1 MTTLTKD
8 IRYDRETQDFA
19 LYLDGG
25 FVGYARTRREAEE
38 RLDALVYDRLTKGVQ
53 ASAEL
58 TNELAI
64 ADATVRV
71 EAATERGDKAALAV
85 AVSDLVD
92 AIADGLPGGRAA
104 LEANPLPDNEDDDR
118 HHCARCGRAMLTFT
132 FSTSRI
138 CIGCE
143 EEAQAPLVTLTVAT
157 LTDAICEALDTA
169 REKAAGN
176 LRWMVALDSAANWLL
191 QQEELAWDGEAHALH
206 VPSASTP
213 GIVYIANGA
222 CQCEAFSK
230 HNACWHRAAAR
241 LVKRAIDLVVDTDVQ
256 ALADEI
262 ALEAPEYA
270 DHAGEMQA
278 EALLYALAWDAVADA
293 LKGERAL
300 FA

>member
-1 MTTLTKD
+1 MPTLTKD
-8 IRYDRETQDFA
+8 ICYERETQDFA
-19 LYLDGG
+19 LYLDGQ
-25 FVGYARTRREAEE
+25 FFGYARTRREAEE

-53 ASAEL
+53 AEASTASALPDEF
-58 TNELAI
+58 
-64 ADATVRV
+64 
-71 EAATERGDKAALAV
+71 
-85 AVSDLVD
+85 VD
-92 AIADGLPGGRAA
+92 AVLSTHREPVDPSTGLPF
-104 LEANPLPDNEDDDR
+104 ED
-118 HHCARCGRAMLTFT
+118 
-132 FSTSRI
+132 
-138 CIGCE
+138 E
-143 EEAQAPLVTLTVAT
+143 QAPLGTLTVAT

-176 LRWMVALDSAANWLL
+176 LRWMTALDSAANWLL

>member
-8 IRYDRETQDFA
+8 IRYERETQDFA

-104 LEANPLPDNEDDDR
+104 LEANPLP
-118 HHCARCGRAMLTFT
+118 F
-132 FSTSRI
+132 
-138 CIGCE
+138 
-143 EEAQAPLVTLTVAT
+143 VTLTVAT

-176 LRWMVALDSAANWLL
+176 LRWQVALDSAANWLL
-191 QQEELAWDGEAHALH
+191 QQEELTWDDEAHALH

-222 CQCEAFSK
+222 CQCTAFTT
-230 HNACWHRAAAR
+230 HAACWHRAAAR
-241 LVKRAIDLVVDTDVQ
+241 LVLRALELV
-256 ALADEI
+256 ALANAI
-262 ALEAPEYA
+262 AEDAPEYA
-270 DHAGEMQA
+270 DHAGELLD
-278 EALLYALAWDAVADA
+278 EALDFALAWDATANA
-293 LKGERAL
+293 LKRVPVNA
-300 FA
+300 A

>member
-1 MTTLTKD
+1 MTREPAAEGKD
-8 IRYDRETQDFA
+8 IIYYRESRDFA
-19 LYLDGG
+19 LFLDGVCIG
-25 FVGYARTRREAEE
+25 CSRTQREGEE

-53 ASAEL
+53 ASAEQ

-104 LEANPLPDNEDDDR
+104 LEASALPDEFVDFVDAVLSTHREPVDPSTGLPFED
-118 HHCARCGRAMLTFT
+118 
-132 FSTSRI
+132 
-138 CIGCE
+138 E
-143 EEAQAPLVTLTVAT
+143 QAPLVTLTVAS

-169 REKAAGN
+169 RKKAAGN
-176 LRWMVALDSAANWLL
+176 LRWLVALDSAANWLL

-213 GIVYIANGA
+213 GLVYIANGA
-222 CQCEAFSK
+222 CQCESFRK

-241 LVKRAIDLVVDTDVQ
+241 LIKRALERQ
-256 ALADEI
+256 ALAAEI

-270 DHAGEMQA
+270 DHAGELLE
-278 EALLYALAWDAVADA
+278 EALAFAQTWDANAIAQKPVP
-293 LKGERAL
+293 AL